1 MKLKDKFIYRYAQIF
16 GRNRFFKLN
25 YLLIRLGLSGIGINN
40 YYDFNISGE
49 NHFKNF
55 ILKKY
60 KLKTIFDVGCNEGNY
75 ITPFLKSEAEIHC
88 FEPHPETSERLKN
101 RYADNPKII
110 VNPIGLSD
118 KKEDTFIYDYEDVN
132 GSSHASLFE
141 ENITE
146 VQNRPS
152 TKTKISL
159 DLLDS
164 YVVENGIETIDLL
177 KIDTEGNE
185 IFVLKGAENTLKGN
199 KIKIIQ
205 FEFSALNISGRSFF
219 KDFTKALS
227 GYNLYRLLPN
237 GFFPLDY
244 SKQAMVYE
252 QYAFQNVV
260 AFRKD
265 IDILPKVSI

>member
-1 MKLKDKFIYRYAQIF
+1 MKLKDKFLYRYAQIF
-16 GRNRFFKLN
+16 GRNRFYKLN
-25 YLLIRLGLSGIGINN
+25 YLLIRLGLSGLGINN
-40 YYDFNISGE
+40 YYDFNVSGE
-49 NHFKNF
+49 NHFKDF
-55 ILKKY
+55 VLKNY

-75 ITPFLKSEAEIHC
+75 ITPFLKSNAEIHC
-88 FEPHPETSERLKN
+88 FEPHPETCKRLRN
-101 RYADNPKII
+101 RYADNAKIV
-110 VNPIGLSD
+110 VNQIGLSD
-118 KKEDTFIYDYEDVN
+118 KKEETYIFDYQDVN

-146 VQNRPS
+146 VQNKPS
-152 TKTKISL
+152 SKTKIAL

-164 YVVENGIETIDLL
+164 YIAENNIGYIDLL

-185 IFVLKGAENTLKGN
+185 IFVLKGAEKALAQN
-199 KIKIIQ
+199 KIGIIQ

-219 KDFTKALS
+219 KDFTKVLS
-227 GYNLYRLLPN
+227 DYNLYRLLPK

-244 SKQAMVYE
+244 KKQAIVYE

-265 IDILPKVSI
+265 IDILS